1 VRRHPPRRRRPRG
14 VRYEIKH
21 LYVAPR
27 RAAAVGSPDP
37 RRPRGAGSELGA
49 RELVL
54 DTHHTLEAAG
64 ALYARS
70 GYETIAAYNDNP
82 NATRWYGKAL

>member
-1 VRRHPPRRRRPRG
+1 MKRRVR
-14 VRYEIKH
+14 
-21 LYVAPR
+21 A
-27 RAAAVGSPDP
+27 
-37 RRPRGAGSELGA
+37 
-49 RELVL
+49 
-54 DTHHTLEAAG
+54 LEAAG

>member
-1 VRRHPPRRRRPRG
+1 MTVKLIKQMIDACRLGKRACDMMPPLPKD
-14 VRYEIKH
+14 VLPSYIH
-21 LYVAPR
+21 
-27 RAAAVGSPDP
+27 
-37 RRPRGAGSELGA
+37 
-49 RELVL
+49 VL
-54 DTHHTLEAAG
+54 DTVHTLEAAG